1 MQYAEDILAL
11 IGNTPLL
18 KLKRVTE
25 KIKPLVLAKLEFM
38 NPGGSVKDRIGVAML
53 RDAIE
58 SGRIAP
64 GGTIVEP
71 TSGNTGVG
79 LALAC
84 IILGFKLIVT
94 MPDKMSL
101 EKKHLL
107 EAYGARVM
115 VCPSNVPRDDPQN
128 YIVVAKRITE
138 EMQDAFMPDQ
148 YSNKSNPEAHYK
160 TTGREIWEQTE
171 GKITHFV
178 AGMGTGGT
186 ISGVSRYLK
195 EKNPNVRIVGVDPE
209 GSIFYGA
216 FNNKKV
222 IPTQYKIEGIGEDFT
237 PKTMDLKRVDEVV
250 SVSDREAYL
259 MAKRLAREEALL
271 VGSSSGAAVFGAL
284 RISKNLDKNDVVV
297 TLLPDRGERYLSKL
311 YNEGWMN
318 KQGFA

>member
-115 VCPSNVPRDDPQN
+115 VYPSNVPRDDPQN
-128 YIVVAKRITE
+128 Y
-138 EMQDAFMPDQ
+138 
-148 YSNKSNPEAHYK
+148 
-160 TTGREIWEQTE
+160 
-171 GKITHFV
+171 
-178 AGMGTGGT
+178 
-186 ISGVSRYLK
+186 
-195 EKNPNVRIVGVDPE
+195 
-209 GSIFYGA
+209 
-216 FNNKKV
+216 
-222 IPTQYKIEGIGEDFT
+222 
-237 PKTMDLKRVDEVV
+237 
-250 SVSDREAYL
+250 
-259 MAKRLAREEALL
+259 
-271 VGSSSGAAVFGAL
+271 
-284 RISKNLDKNDVVV
+284 
-297 TLLPDRGERYLSKL
+297 
-311 YNEGWMN
+311 
-318 KQGFA
+318 